1 MPTGEINNVVNVAG
15 IQFGG
20 TTKRTAPAQW
30 SESLDP
36 GEGTGL
42 AAGKAGTLSTRTDDD
57 TGVVT
62 LGAGHGVTTDD
73 VVEVYWSGGLRYGM
87 DVTVVDGNNVTID
100 LGSGDNLPSQDT
112 AVVIGV
118 RTELDAD
125 FDGDQIEIIAV
136 QCNKRGH
143 IEFQKG
149 DDTVIDSQELT
160 ANEPWTWIS
169 GQGVANPL
177 TGDPVGKIQVSCG
190 EAAEATL
197 FIGVLFDNVS

>member
-36 GEGTGL
+36 GEASGL
-42 AAGKAGTLSTRTDDD
+42 AAGKAGTLSTRTDDN

-62 LGAGHGVTTDD
+62 LGADHGVTITDT
-73 VVEVYWSGGLRYGM
+73 VEVYWSGGMRYGV
-87 DVTVVDGNNVTID
+87 DVTVVVGNDVTLD
-100 LGSGDNLPSQDT
+100 LGAGDNLPSQDT
-112 AVVIGV
+112 AVVVGV

-143 IEFQKG
+143 IEFQENDG
-149 DDTVIDSQELT
+149 TVIDSQELT

-169 GQGVANPL
+169 GQGVSNPL
-177 TGDPVGKIQVSCG
+177 TGNPVGKIQVSCG

-197 FIGVLFDNVS
+197 MIGVLFDNVS